1 MIAIV
6 LRVFALLLLVAAAS
20 MPSFAA
26 ERGALPDWI
35 LASADGRATAGQ
47 RFELL
52 VIAPAEEEPPQ
63 ELQVRLKSGA
73 DERILTLTA
82 VGVPSGAQ
90 RVYAADMP
98 ANLVGPVLVDLV
110 GRSSSVLSLLVAG
123 TPESD
128 KLAALTGAY
137 GAPGGEPPLSENDPM
152 YFVVG
157 ARDGWTARFQLSF
170 KYRLFDQASG
180 FGKQQPWLSG
190 LYFGYTQN
198 SIWDL
203 ESDSKPFRDT
213 SYRPSLFWRWERT
226 DDKTWVDGLRAG
238 LEHESNGQTGDLSRS
253 VNILFVR
260 PEWRWQLRDGGSFE
274 FTPKVYGYL
283 DKKDNP
289 DIQQYRGYVD
299 WRFRYDAGGE
309 WIATPVVRVGTSG
322 KGSLLLDVSKR
333 VRDLKFGPVSGYLQF
348 QYFTGYGED
357 ILDYNVHRP
366 SQFRIG
372 FAIVP

>member
-1 MIAIV
+1 MV
-6 LRVFALLLLVAAAS
+6 RALAALLVAAAGAKS
-20 MPSFAA
+20 LAA
-26 ERGALPDWI
+26 ERGTVPDWI
-35 LASADGRATAGQ
+35 LASADGRAIAGQ

-52 VIAPAEEEPPQ
+52 VFAPAEEEPPQ
-63 ELQVRLKSGA
+63 ELQLRLKAGA

-82 VGVPSGAQ
+82 IGVPSGAQ

-98 ANLVGPVLVDLV
+98 ANLVGTVSAELV
-110 GRSSSVLSLLVAG
+110 GRSSSVLSLVVAG

-128 KLAALTGAY
+128 KLAALTGTY

-180 FGKQQPWLSG
+180 FGKDSPWLSG
-190 LYFGYTQN
+190 FYFGYTQN

-226 DDKTWVDGLRAG
+226 DDKTWVDGMRAG
-238 LEHESNGQTGDLSRS
+238 FEHESNGQDAATCRARS
-253 VNILFVR
+253 TSLFVR
-260 PEWRWQLRDGGSFE
+260 PEWRWQLREGGSFE
-274 FTPKVYGYL
+274 FTPKIYGYL

-299 WRFRYDAGGE
+299 WRF
-309 WIATPVVRVGTSG
+309 ATTRGAN
-322 KGSLLLDVSKR
+322 GSRRRWCASAR
-333 VRDLKFGPVSGYLQF
+333 RARAAFCW
-348 QYFTGYGED
+348 T
-357 ILDYNVHRP
+357 
-366 SQFRIG
+366 FRS
-372 FAIVP
+372 ACAT

>member
-1 MIAIV
+1 
-6 LRVFALLLLVAAAS
+6 
-20 MPSFAA
+20 
-26 ERGALPDWI
+26 
-35 LASADGRATAGQ
+35 
-47 RFELL
+47 
-52 VIAPAEEEPPQ
+52 
-63 ELQVRLKSGA
+63 
-73 DERILTLTA
+73 
-82 VGVPSGAQ
+82 
-90 RVYAADMP
+90 
-98 ANLVGPVLVDLV
+98 
-110 GRSSSVLSLLVAG
+110 
-123 TPESD
+123 
-128 KLAALTGAY
+128 
-137 GAPGGEPPLSENDPM
+137 M

-180 FGKQQPWLSG
+180 FGKDSPWLSG
-190 LYFGYTQN
+190 FYFGYTQN

-226 DDKTWVDGLRAG
+226 DDKTWVDGMRAG

-253 VNILFVR
+253 VNIAFVR
-260 PEWRWQLRDGGSFE
+260 PEWRWQLREGGSFE
-274 FTPKVYGYL
+274 FTPKIYGYL

-299 WRFRYDAGGE
+299 WRFRYDAGGD

-322 KGSLLLDVSKR
+322 KGSVLLDVSKR

-348 QYFTGYGED
+348 QYFNGYGED
-357 ILDYNVHRP
+357 ILDYNVRRP

>member
-1 MIAIV
+1 MRHITPCLLA
-6 LRVFALLLLVAAAS
+6 ALLLAAVGANG
-20 MPSFAA
+20 FAA
-26 ERGALPDWI
+26 ERGTLPDWI
-35 LASADGRATAGQ
+35 LASADGRAVAGQ
-47 RFELL
+47 RFELV
-52 VIAPAEEEPPQ
+52 VIAPAQEEPPE
-63 ELQVRLKSGA
+63 ELQLRLKAGA
-73 DERILTLTA
+73 DERIVTLTA

-90 RVYAADMP
+90 RVYVADMP
-98 ANLVGPVLVDLV
+98 ANLVGPVSVELV
-110 GRSSSVLSLLVAG
+110 GRSSSVLSLVVAG

-128 KLAALTGAY
+128 KLAALTGTY
-137 GAPGGEPPLSENDPM
+137 GAAGGEPPLSENDPM

-180 FGKQQPWLSG
+180 YGKDSPWLSG
-190 LYFGYTQN
+190 FYFGYTQN

-226 DDKTWVDGLRAG
+226 DDKTWVDGLRVG

-253 VNILFVR
+253 VNIAFVR

-274 FTPKVYGYL
+274 FTPKIYGYL

-322 KGSLLLDVSKR
+322 KGSVLLDVSKR

-348 QYFTGYGED
+348 QYFSGYGED
-357 ILDYNVHRP
+357 ILDYNVRRP

>member
-1 MIAIV
+1 MRLLAVVVALIAGGHC
-6 LRVFALLLLVAAAS
+6 
-20 MPSFAA
+20 FAA
-26 ERGALPDWI
+26 ERGTLPDWI
-35 LASADGRATAGQ
+35 VASADGRVTAGQ
-47 RFELL
+47 RFELV
-52 VIAPAEEEPPQ
+52 VIAPPQEEPPE
-63 ELQVRLKSGA
+63 ELQVRLRSGA
-73 DERILTLTA
+73 DERIVTLTA
-82 VGVPSGAQ
+82 VGVPSGEQ
-90 RVYAADMP
+90 RVYAGDMP
-98 ANLVGPVLVDLV
+98 ANLAGPVSVELV

-123 TPESD
+123 TADSD
-128 KLAALTGAY
+128 KLRALTGAY
-137 GAPGGEPPLSENDPM
+137 GEPGTEPPLSENDPM

-157 ARDGWTARFQLSF
+157 ARDGWSARFQLSF

-180 FGKQQPWLSG
+180 FGKDQPWLSG

-203 ESDSKPFRDT
+203 EADSKPFRDT

-226 DDKTWVDGLRAG
+226 DDKTWIDGLRAG
-238 LEHESNGQTGDLSRS
+238 FEHESNGKEGDLSRS

-260 PEWRWQLRDGGSFE
+260 PEWRWHAHNGDSFE

-283 DKKDNP
+283 DKSDNP
-289 DIQQYRGYVD
+289 DIQRYRGYVD
-299 WRFRYDAGGE
+299 WRFRYDKGGE

-357 ILDYNVHRP
+357 ILDYNVRRP
-366 SQFRIG
+366 SQLRIG

>member
-1 MIAIV
+1 MRALA
-6 LRVFALLLLVAAAS
+6 LRLLAGLLVSAAGAQA
-20 MPSFAA
+20 FAA
-26 ERGALPDWI
+26 ERGTLPDWI

-52 VIAPAEEEPPQ
+52 VIAPAQEEPPP

-73 DERILTLTA
+73 DERILSLTA

-90 RVYAADMP
+90 RIYAGDMP
-98 ANLVGPVLVDLV
+98 ANLVGPVSVELV
-110 GRSSSVLSLLVAG
+110 GRSSSVVSLVVAG
-123 TPESD
+123 TAESD

-180 FGKQQPWLSG
+180 FGKNTPWLSG

-238 LEHESNGQTGDLSRS
+238 FEHESNGQTGDLSRS

-260 PEWRWQLRDGGSFE
+260 PEWRWHLHEGGSFE

-283 DKKDNP
+283 DKSDNP
-289 DIQQYRGYVD
+289 DIQRYRGYAD
-299 WRFRYDAGGE
+299 WRFRYDSGGE

-333 VRDLKFGPVSGYLQF
+333 VRDLKFGPVSGYLQL

-357 ILDYNVHRP
+357 ILDYNVRRP

>member
-1 MIAIV
+1 VEDSSAGSCGPCAGHANDPAIKDKG
-6 LRVFALLLLVAAAS
+6 S
-20 MPSFAA
+20 
-26 ERGALPDWI
+26 
-35 LASADGRATAGQ
+35 DGEGKATNDNAGC
-47 RFELL
+47 FK
-52 VIAPAEEEPPQ
+52 A
-63 ELQVRLKSGA
+63 GA
-73 DERILTLTA
+73 DERIVTLTA

-90 RVYAADMP
+90 RVYVADMP
-98 ANLVGPVLVDLV
+98 ANLVGPVSVELV
-110 GRSSSVLSLLVAG
+110 GRSSSVLSLVVAG

-128 KLAALTGAY
+128 KLAALTGTY
-137 GAPGGEPPLSENDPM
+137 GAAGGEPPLSENDPM

-180 FGKQQPWLSG
+180 YGKDSPWLSG
-190 LYFGYTQN
+190 FYFGYTQN

-226 DDKTWVDGLRAG
+226 DDKTWVDGLRVG

-253 VNILFVR
+253 VNIAFVR

-274 FTPKVYGYL
+274 FTPKIYGYL

-322 KGSLLLDVSKR
+322 KGSVLLDVSKR

-348 QYFTGYGED
+348 QYFSGYGED
-357 ILDYNVHRP
+357 ILDYNVRRP